1 MVSSEWKI
9 VTGTDV
15 SEDDNIWRHICELT
29 RLLVEL
35 DISLPKSEL
44 PKLTALLWQDFSS
57 NDFRVKYSYLEE
69 KFSKSSLIKQLVDD
83 VQNNSVDSHTLE
95 YHIDYLREAKCED
108 IADDAKEICL
118 NQEQYEGLRCSAGKY
133 LHDLF
138 GSDYIECEILPHCDR
153 GMVICIAQMFK
164 DISHEDLKSA
174 MEREY
179 CLNPNTVL
187 QAYLIS
193 LNNEAALKDYLES
206 VRKENSVPNA
216 DENIIGGTTGAI
228 SGVNDYKLIPLL
240 EELAKI
246 ALDPDFN
253 DREIDSLSNSIY
265 KAYVNCTKNN
275 PNFVLQSVDHLL
287 NISKTERDFT
297 FCKRLRKDVLDEAI
311 KIQDVPL
318 PLKNVR
324 AILLGEN

>member
-1 MVSSEWKI
+1 M
-9 VTGTDV
+9 
-15 SEDDNIWRHICELT
+15 
-29 RLLVEL
+29 VEL

-57 NDFRVKYSYLEE
+57 NDFRVKYSYLEK
-69 KFSKSSLIKQLVDD
+69 KFSKSALIKQLVSD
-83 VQNNSVDSHTLE
+83 VQNNSVDSNTLE

-118 NQEQYEGLRCSAGKY
+118 NQEQYEGLKCSAAKY

-153 GMVICIAQMFK
+153 DMVICIAQIFM
-164 DISHEDLKSA
+164 DISREDLKSA

-179 CLNPNTVL
+179 CRNRDAVL

-193 LNNEAALKDYLES
+193 FNSEAALKDYLES

-216 DENIIGGTTGAI
+216 DENIIGGITGAI
-228 SGVNDYKLIPLL
+228 SGVNDYRLVPSL
-240 EELAKI
+240 EEFAEIVLN
-246 ALDPDFN
+246 PNFN
-253 DREIDSLSNSIY
+253 DREIDSLSNNLY
-265 KAYVNCTKNN
+265 KSYLNCAKNN
-275 PNFVLQSVDHLL
+275 PKCVLQSVDHLL
-287 NISKTERDFT
+287 NISKTENDFT

-311 KIQDVPL
+311 KIQDSPSS
-318 PLKNVR
+318 LKDVK
-324 AILLGEN
+324 AILSGGN